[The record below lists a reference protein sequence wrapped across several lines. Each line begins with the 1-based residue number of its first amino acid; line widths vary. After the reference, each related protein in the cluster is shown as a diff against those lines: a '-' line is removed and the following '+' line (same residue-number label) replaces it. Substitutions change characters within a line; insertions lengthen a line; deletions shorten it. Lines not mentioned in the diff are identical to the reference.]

1 MAGISTTEEQV
12 DDAGLYTAEKSETLA
27 LPHGAHLSLVTTMH
41 SLAALEESWLALEQA
56 ASNTPSVFQSYGWV
70 STWAKIYVT
79 DQSATELYIVTGFQD
94 GKLVF
99 VLPLMNEKSGPVRVL
114 RWLSEPFG
122 QYGDALISADQVLRP
137 WFSNAI
143 DFIRRLRDI
152 DVIRLR
158 HVREDSV
165 VADFCKTALTDARL
179 DEKAPFLDLTAYAN
193 EESYEAR
200 YSSTQ
205 RKRRKKIRKELEEM
219 GAVEFR
225 LLPPGTLSDAALT
238 EAIAEKN
245 LWLEERGRQN
255 RALRCPRLLKF
266 LKDLS
271 RTSGGYLEVE
281 TSELRAGD
289 RAVSWEVGFNFRGT
303 HFAYITSHVNA
314 LTDLSPGRLHMD
326 LSQRDCIRNGLKE
339 FDLMVPHDQHKES
352 WSSGFVKTSDYYVSL
367 TLLGRIYGQ
376 IYLRTLRPIIR
387 RMYYNSPKWLLKLVK
402 PIFGV

>member
-1 MAGISTTEEQV
+1 MDGISTTKQQV
-12 DDAGLYTAEKSETLA
+12 DGADLYTSEKPETLA
-27 LPHGAHLSLVTTMH
+27 LPHGAHLSVVTTLH

-56 ASNTPSVFQSYGWV
+56 ASNTPSVFQSYNWV
-70 STWAKIYVT
+70 SSWARTYFT
-79 DQSATELYIVTGFQD
+79 DQSVTELCIVTGFQE

-99 VLPLMNEKSGPVRVL
+99 VLPLMKEKSGPVRVL

-122 QYGDALISADQVLRP
+122 QYGDALISADQALRP

-143 DFIRRLRDI
+143 DFIRRLKDI

-158 HVREDSV
+158 HVRDDSV
-165 VADFCKTALTDARL
+165 VAGFCKTTLTDARL

-205 RKRRKKIRKELEEM
+205 RKRRKKIRKELEET
-219 GAVEFR
+219 GTVEFR
-225 LLPPGTLSDAALT
+225 ILPPGTLSDAALT

-255 RALRCPRLLKF
+255 RALRSPRLLKF

-271 RTSGGYLEVE
+271 RASGGCLEVE

-289 RAVSWEVGFNFRGT
+289 RVISWEVGFNFRGT

-326 LSQRDCIRNGLKE
+326 LSQRNCIRNGLKK

-367 TLLGRIYGQ
+367 TLLGSIYGQ
-376 IYLRTLRPIIR
+376 IYLRTLRPVIR
-387 RMYYNSPKWLLKLVK
+387 RMYYNSPKWLLKLAK
-402 PIFGV
+402 PIFGI

>member
-1 MAGISTTEEQV
+1 MAGISTTKVQV
-12 DDAGLYTAEKSETLA
+12 DGADLYTSEKPEILA
-27 LPHGAHLSLVTTMH
+27 LPHGAHLSLATTLQ
-41 SLAALEESWLALEQA
+41 SLAALEEPWLALEQA

-70 STWAKIYVT
+70 SSWAKTYVT
-79 DQSATELYIVTGFQD
+79 DQSATELCIVTGFQE

-99 VLPLMNEKSGPVRVL
+99 VLPLMKEKSGPVRVL

-122 QYGDALISADQVLRP
+122 QYGDALISADQALRP

-143 DFIRRLRDI
+143 DFIRRLKDI

-158 HVREDSV
+158 HVRKDSA
-165 VADFCKTALTDARL
+165 VAEFCRTEMMDARL
-179 DEKAPFLDLTAYAN
+179 DEKAPYLDLTAYAN
-193 EESYEAR
+193 EEIYNAR
-200 YSSTQ
+200 YTPTQ
-205 RKRRKKIRKELEEM
+205 RKRRKIIRKELEEM
-219 GAVEFR
+219 GAVEFKI
-225 LLPPGTLSDAALT
+225 LPPGTLSDAALT

-271 RTSGGYLEVE
+271 RTTGGYLEVE
-281 TSELRAGD
+281 TSELRAGY

-326 LSQRDCIRNGLKE
+326 LSQRNCIRNGLKK

-352 WSSGFVKTSDYYVSL
+352 WSSGFVKTADYYVSL

-376 IYLRTLRPIIR
+376 VYLRILRPVIR

-402 PIFGV
+402 PIFGI